1 MAGSINKV
9 ILIGRLGM
17 DPEVRHLEGGSVVS
31 NFNIATS
38 ENYTNKAGE
47 KVENTEW
54 HRLELWDKLATL
66 AEKYLKKGDQIYV
79 EGKLRTDNWQDKE
92 GNSRSTVRIRVQEM
106 TFLGSPNRSGEGS
119 APAAPRS
126 SSAESTEPARA
137 PASDPAPSYQS
148 RTQGDDDL
156 PF

>member
-9 ILIGRLGM
+9 ILIGRLGT
-17 DPEVRHLEGGSVVS
+17 DPEVRHLEGGAVVS

-92 GNSRSTVRIRVQEM
+92 GISRSTVRIRVQEM
-106 TFLGSPNRSGEGS
+106 TFLGGSSRSGEGS
-119 APAAPRS
+119 PSAQASPRD
-126 SSAESTEPARA
+126 AENAEPVRA
-137 PASDPAPSYQS
+137 PAPPSSSYQAHPK
-148 RTQGDDDL
+148 GEDDL